1 MSGGKGMRTAV
12 GIGNAYYDGTPFAD
26 TVAFAKAAD
35 HAGVDV
41 AWSAEAWGMET
52 IAPLA
57 YLAAVTDNIQLGTGI
72 IQISARVPAM
82 TAMTAA
88 TMALVSGDR
97 FVLGLGVSG
106 PQVVEGLHGAS
117 FAQPLSR
124 LKEYVAIVKM
134 GLAGEK
140 IQFEGKHY
148 VLPRP
153 GGEGKALRLSTPPK
167 PDLPIYLATLGP
179 ASLEFT
185 GAIADGWLGTA
196 FVPEHA
202 DIFLEPIARGAESA
216 GRSLADI
223 DIQVGGTIEID
234 DDIEALIERHRP
246 GMAFVLGAM
255 GSATTNFYNAAF
267 KRAGFEKAAV
277 EVQDLW
283 VSGNR
288 EAAAAAVPDEL
299 VLAANLIGDEAMVRA
314 RIRAYHAAGVNT
326 LRVGVRGRELDERI
340 ANLEHAV
347 DLVNQETRTPAA

>member
-1 MSGGKGMRTAV
+1 MKTSIGV
-12 GIGNAYYDGTPFAD
+12 GNAYYDGAPFSD
-26 TVAFAKAAD
+26 TVAFAQAAD
-35 HAGVDV
+35 RAGVDV

-52 IAPLA
+52 IAPLG
-57 YLAAVTDNIQLGTGI
+57 YLAAVTDRIKLGTGI
-72 IQISARVPAM
+72 MQISSRVPAM

-88 TMALVSGDR
+88 TMAMISDDR
-97 FVLGLGVSG
+97 FCLGLGVSG
-106 PQVVEGLHGAS
+106 PQVVEGLHGAA
-117 FAQPLSR
+117 FAQPLTR
-124 LKEYVAIVKM
+124 LKEYVAIIRM
-134 GLAGEK
+134 ALRGEK

-185 GAIADGWLGTA
+185 GVAADGWLGTA

-202 DIFLEPIARGAESA
+202 DIFLDPIRKGAESV

-234 DDIEALIERHRP
+234 DDVDAIIERHRP

-255 GSATTNFYNAAF
+255 GSATNNFYNAAF

-277 EVQDLW
+277 EVQSLW
-283 VSGNR
+283 VNGNR

-299 VLAANLIGDEAMVRA
+299 VLAANLIGDESMVRE
-314 RIRAYHAAGVNT
+314 RIRAYHTAGVDT
-326 LRVGVRGRELDERI
+326 LRIGVRGRDLDERI

-347 DLVNQETRTPAA
+347 DLVNQVAN